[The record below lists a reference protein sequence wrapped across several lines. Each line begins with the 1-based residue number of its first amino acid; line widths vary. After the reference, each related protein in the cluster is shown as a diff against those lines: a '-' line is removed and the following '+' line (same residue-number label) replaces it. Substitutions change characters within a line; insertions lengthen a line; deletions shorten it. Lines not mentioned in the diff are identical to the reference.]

1 MVRREAKG
9 AKVDIPGL
17 PSPKL
22 GAGGNFYSLSSLH
35 SVKLPH
41 LGVLGCE
48 MGPLAAPWLPRIP
61 GVSVRNQAS
70 RVEI

>member
-41 LGVLGCE
+41 E
-48 MGPLAAPWLPRIP
+48 TS
-61 GVSVRNQAS
+61 VSWAVKWAH
-70 RVEI
+70 